1 MIKSESYRKGIIN
14 SSLLNILAKGL
25 VFFNAII
32 ISYYFGTTNNTDIYF
47 YIIAV
52 AALICSAVNGIDY
65 LVLVPEAINIR
76 TNKSDLESKK
86 FFNFF
91 LLLYLTVGIIIL
103 IFSLII
109 PIAFFNSFSKFD
121 VEILKGFKEILLMAS
136 FIILLQ
142 IVNNLMIAI
151 LTSYKFF
158 TTAIF
163 SSFINSLLSIILT
176 IIFHSKWG
184 ITGSV
189 LGLLIGY
196 IINFIILIITLKTKI
211 QWSFKEIEVIKNKN
225 IWKNIFFMQINI
237 VPVWLK
243 NYIILLL
250 ISGMIAGTLSA
261 YNLGNN
267 IAIIPEV
274 FIIAQI
280 LNVAGI
286 KFSEL
291 YALRLKNETRDLFY
305 KILDSLL
312 IIILPITIILSICST
327 DIIEIIFLRGKFSAE
342 NVYVTSKCLF
352 FISLL
357 LPIKVY
363 DLLCTRLFT
372 SNQLYSYTVLIATS
386 IHLSFTVVTYYLST
400 KYQLDGLLYSFLI
413 GNYIFLLAG
422 FSFIILK
429 KCPFIIDK
437 QKLVQILILI
447 CFSSFVFII
456 SFYLHNLFTGFNN
469 FVKVFAISFVVLL
482 LYGLFILKQKSNY
495 LFLKNILINK

>member
-1 MIKSESYRKGIIN
+1 MLKSESYRKGVIN

-25 VFFNAII
+25 VFLNAII

-47 YIIAV
+47 YIVAV
-52 AALICSAVNGIDY
+52 AALLCGAINGIDY

-76 TNKSDLESKK
+76 TNQSDLESKK

-91 LLLYLTVGIIIL
+91 FFLYLFIGFIIL
-103 IFSLII
+103 TFSYII
-109 PIAFFNSFSKFD
+109 PIAFFNAFSKFD
-121 VEILKGFKEILLMAS
+121 VNILKGFKEVLLMGS
-136 FIILLQ
+136 FIIFFQ

-151 LTSYKFF
+151 LTSYKYF
-158 TTAIF
+158 TIAIF

-176 IIFHSKWG
+176 VIFHSKWG
-184 ITGSV
+184 ISGSV
-189 LGLLIGY
+189 FGLLIGY
-196 IINFIILIITLKTKI
+196 IINFIILIFTLKAKLK
-211 QWSFKEIEVIKNKN
+211 WSFKKVKILKEKN

-237 VPVWLK
+237 VPVWVK

-291 YALRLKNETRDLFY
+291 YALKFENETKELFY

-312 IIILPITIILSICST
+312 IIIFPITIILSVCST

-342 NVYVTSKCLF
+342 NVHVTSKCLF

-372 SNQLYSYTVLIATS
+372 SNQLYSYTVLIATL
-386 IHLSFTVVTYYLST
+386 IHLSFTAFTYYLST

-437 QKLVQILILI
+437 QRLVQIVILI
-447 CFSSFVFII
+447 CFSILVFIV
-456 SFYLHNLFTGFNN
+456 SFYLHSVFRGFNN
-469 FVKVFAISFVVLL
+469 FIKLCAIIFIVLL
-482 LYGLFILKQKSNY
+482 LYGLFIFKQKSNY
-495 LFLKNILINK
+495 LFFKNILINK

>member
-1 MIKSESYRKGIIN
+1 
-14 SSLLNILAKGL
+14 
-25 VFFNAII
+25 
-32 ISYYFGTTNNTDIYF
+32 
-47 YIIAV
+47 
-52 AALICSAVNGIDY
+52 
-65 LVLVPEAINIR
+65 
-76 TNKSDLESKK
+76 
-86 FFNFF
+86 
-91 LLLYLTVGIIIL
+91 
-103 IFSLII
+103 
-109 PIAFFNSFSKFD
+109 
-121 VEILKGFKEILLMAS
+121 
-136 FIILLQ
+136 
-142 IVNNLMIAI
+142 MIAI
-151 LTSYKFF
+151 LTSYKYF

-184 ITGSV
+184 ISGSV

-196 IINFIILIITLKTKI
+196 ITNFIILIITLKTKI
-211 QWSFKEIEVIKNKN
+211 QWPFKEIKIVKDKN

-274 FIIAQI
+274 FVIAQI

-291 YALRLKNETRDLFY
+291 YVLRLENETRDLFY

-327 DIIEIIFLRGKFSAE
+327 DIIEIIFLRGKFSVE

-386 IHLSFTVVTYYLST
+386 IHLSFTIVTYYLST

-413 GNYIFLLAG
+413 GNYIFLLGG

-429 KCPFIIDK
+429 KCPFIFDK
-437 QKLVQILILI
+437 KKLVQILILI
-447 CFSSFVFII
+447 CFSILVFII

-469 FVKVFAISFVVLL
+469 FVKIFVISFVVLL
-482 LYGLFILKQKSNY
+482 LYGLFIIKQKSNY